1 MDDLQQ
7 YRRLFPISERLA
19 FLDHAGV
26 APLGSYVAQAVR
38 EQSQRLQRLPFD
50 ILRPELTDV
59 LIGDLRER
67 GYTIRSNLSPAHR
80 SGIVVVELPDAQVA
94 YAKLMAAGVVGA
106 VRGAGLRFSPHFYNN
121 EADILRVGEV
131 LGNAQ
136 GENARTGLSS
146 RATARTVRERC

>member
-80 SGIVVVELPDAQVA
+80 SGIVVV
-94 YAKLMAAGVVGA
+94 GA